1 MTRIAWPFLNT
12 RRPVEDEAGV
22 ESSEPVPAPKNFHFA
37 MHFFLGPHP
46 SPGRRDE
53 SIPEN
58 EALHHSSAAG
68 YPTGVKSTNRDDLFS
83 QIEQLKREKNAVI
96 LAHYYQE
103 PDIQDVADFVGDSL
117 ELARA
122 AQRSTADLIV
132 FAGVH
137 FMAEGAKILNPT
149 RKVVLP
155 DLRAGCSLA
164 NSCPPDAFAAL
175 RARHPDHFVVS
186 YINCSAAIKA
196 QSDVIC
202 TSSNAVTIIE
212 SIPTDRPILFAPD
225 RNLGA
230 WLEKKTGRKMLLWQ
244 GACIVHETFSERKIA
259 ALQVEH
265 PDAELIAHPE
275 CEASLLAKA
284 QFVGSTSA
292 LLKYVIESPKKTFIV
307 ATEEGILH
315 QMRKQAPGKELI
327 PAPPN
332 QNCACNECPYMKL
345 NTLEKLHAALRD
357 ETPEITMTEDLRLK
371 AEAPLQRMLDWST
384 QIGKNA

>member
-1 MTRIAWPFLNT
+1 MPQSYKTVVN
-12 RRPVEDEAGV
+12 
-22 ESSEPVPAPKNFHFA
+22 
-37 MHFFLGPHP
+37 
-46 SPGRRDE
+46 
-53 SIPEN
+53 
-58 EALHHSSAAG
+58 
-68 YPTGVKSTNRDDLFS
+68 DLFS
-83 QIEQLKREKNAVI
+83 EIERLKKQKNAVI

-122 AQRSTADLIV
+122 AQRSTAQLIV

-137 FMAEGAKILNPT
+137 FMAEGAKILNPS

-202 TSSNAVTIIE
+202 TSSNAKKII
-212 SIPTDRPILFAPD
+212 SKIPTERPILFAPD

-230 WLEKKTGRKMLLWQ
+230 WLEKETGRKMLLWQ

-259 ALQVEH
+259 ALQVQH

-275 CEASLLAKA
+275 CEASLLSRAR
-284 QFVGSTSA
+284 FIGSTSA
-292 LLKYVIESPKKTFIV
+292 LLKYVIEKPSLKFIV
-307 ATEEGILH
+307 ATEAGILH
-315 QMRKQAPGKELI
+315 QMRKQAPHKELI

-332 QNCACNECPYMKL
+332 QNCACNDCPYMKL
-345 NTLEKLHAALRD
+345 NTLEKLHTALRD
-357 ETPEITMTEDLRLK
+357 ETPEITLSEDLRK
-371 AEAPLQRMLDWST
+371 RSEAPLLRMLEWS
-384 QIGKNA
+384 Q

>member
-1 MTRIAWPFLNT
+1 MQR
-12 RRPVEDEAGV
+12 
-22 ESSEPVPAPKNFHFA
+22 
-37 MHFFLGPHP
+37 
-46 SPGRRDE
+46 
-53 SIPEN
+53 
-58 EALHHSSAAG
+58 
-68 YPTGVKSTNRDDLFS
+68 DLFAE
-83 QIEQLKREKNAVI
+83 IERLKKAKNAVI
-96 LAHYYQE
+96 LAHYYQD

-137 FMAEGAKILNPT
+137 FMAEGAKILNPS

-202 TSSNAVTIIE
+202 TSSNVLKIISKVPE
-212 SIPTDRPILFAPD
+212 DRPILFAPD

-230 WLEKKTGRKMLLWQ
+230 WVQKQSGRSMLLWQ

-259 ALQVEH
+259 ALQLEH

-275 CEASLLAKA
+275 CEPSLLAKA
-284 QFVGSTSA
+284 AFIGSTSA
-292 LLKYVIESPKKTFIV
+292 LLRHVVQSSKTKFIV
-307 ATEEGILH
+307 ATEAGILH
-315 QMRKQAPGKELI
+315 QMRRQAPGKELI

-332 QNCACNECPYMKL
+332 QACACNDCPYMKL
-345 NTLEKLHAALRD
+345 NTLEKLVACLRD
-357 ETPEITMTEDLRLK
+357 ETPELTMPEELRLK
-371 AEAPLQRMLDWST
+371 AEAPLLRMLEWSR
-384 QIGKNA
+384 